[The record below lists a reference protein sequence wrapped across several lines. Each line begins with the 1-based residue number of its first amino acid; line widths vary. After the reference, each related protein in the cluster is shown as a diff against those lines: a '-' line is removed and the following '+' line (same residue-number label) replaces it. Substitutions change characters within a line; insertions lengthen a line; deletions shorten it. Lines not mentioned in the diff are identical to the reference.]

1 MMNEKDKIYKEKFI
15 AFAIRMVKLKNYLN
29 EQKHEYNIADQIQ
42 RSGTAIG
49 ANHREATF
57 AESDLDFIHKLQIA
71 QKECGETIYGL
82 ELLKA
87 TEYISEE
94 QFNSLYADA
103 EEIMRMLTSS
113 IMTLKQRLNK

>member
-1 MMNEKDKIYKEKFI
+1 MKDDEAYKRKFM

-29 EQKHEYNIADQIQ
+29 EQKHEYNMADQIQ

-71 QKECGETIYGL
+71 QKECSETIYWL
-82 ELLKA
+82 ELLRA

-94 QFNSLYADA
+94 QFNSLNADA

-113 IMTLKQRLNK
+113 IMTLKQKLNK

>member
-1 MMNEKDKIYKEKFI
+1 MMNEKNKIYKEKFM

-29 EQKHEYNIADQIQ
+29 EQKHEYNMAEQIQ

-71 QKECGETIYGL
+71 QKECGETIYWL